1 MGLPIRSQKN
11 SRMQGRKVE
20 PGKQGWI
27 RLMLE
32 DVWGRLTEEL
42 AFRLNLEKMGILRW
56 KDCGRAQQADRNQLL
71 KKKGAKM
78 WNHNDS

>member
-1 MGLPIRSQKN
+1 
-11 SRMQGRKVE
+11 
-20 PGKQGWI
+20 
-27 RLMLE
+27 MLE

-71 KKKGAKM
+71 KKKGAKT